1 MSEFNKRTISS
12 LVIIPLSL
20 FFIIK
25 GSIYFN
31 LFLVFC
37 FSYSVFEW
45 KKIALNKFIFY
56 IGVIFLIFSFYSCFN
71 IRGNNL
77 DDNLIMFFLIIIIC
91 ISTDIG
97 GYTFGKLFKGPKLT
111 KISPNKTYSGMI
123 GSFLFAIF
131 FSYSFFI
138 FFKDELNASL
148 DRFNIFLV
156 IIILS
161 FVSQIGD
168 LIISYFKRASK
179 LEDTGNLIPGHGG
192 ILDRIDGIIFVFPFS
207 YLLNLFLKII

>member
-45 KKIALNKFIFY
+45 KKIALNKISFY

-77 DDNLIMFFLIIIIC
+77 DDNLIMFFN
-91 ISTDIG
+91 
-97 GYTFGKLFKGPKLT
+97 Y
-111 KISPNKTYSGMI
+111 Y
-123 GSFLFAIF
+123 
-131 FSYSFFI
+131 
-138 FFKDELNASL
+138 
-148 DRFNIFLV
+148 
-156 IIILS
+156 
-161 FVSQIGD
+161 
-168 LIISYFKRASK
+168 
-179 LEDTGNLIPGHGG
+179 
-192 ILDRIDGIIFVFPFS
+192 
-207 YLLNLFLKII
+207 YLH